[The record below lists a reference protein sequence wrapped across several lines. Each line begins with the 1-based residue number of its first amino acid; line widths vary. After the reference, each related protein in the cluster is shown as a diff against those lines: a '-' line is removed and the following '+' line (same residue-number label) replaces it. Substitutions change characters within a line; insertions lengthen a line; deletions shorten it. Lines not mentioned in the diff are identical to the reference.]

1 MNDVHLE
8 KKASAYETRA
18 LKKIKAVYRE
28 ALQKV
33 AETLR
38 PVALGLSGFD
48 VIPAPLNVPK
58 NAAELWKEARKR
70 EALRK
75 NTGELEKAA
84 KTLANAG
91 EKSRCIT
98 FDLLEKVHLWNAGK
112 DIAFSSTHTTR
123 TAFDGYNSKAECF
136 RRVQEVFSPFV
147 SAVVFI
153 KAFAMRLAKLVS
165 SMVGRIKNL
174 LRTLVKR
181 VQNFARLKWMK
192 VQNKHLH
199 PGERPWGKKWDP
211 IVDDATR
218 DSHLE
223 MEGQVKPLNE
233 PFITGAGNK
242 IMFPGDTNAPI
253 EEWINC
259 RCNLRRVRI
268 D

>member
-1 MNDVHLE
+1 MNDAQLE
-8 KKASAYETRA
+8 KKASVYEGRA

-38 PVALGLSGFD
+38 PVAIGLGGFD

-58 NAAELWKEARKR
+58 NAADLWKEARKR

-84 KTLANAG
+84 QILANAG
-91 EKSRCIT
+91 EKSRRIT

-112 DIAFSSTHTTR
+112 KIAFSPTYTTR
-123 TAFDGYNSKAECF
+123 MAFDGYKSKAECF

-153 KAFAMRLAKLVS
+153 KAFAMRLAKFVS
-165 SMVGRIKNL
+165 SIVGRIKNL
-174 LRTLVKR
+174 LKALVKR
-181 VQNFARLKWMK
+181 VQNAARMEWMK

-199 PGERPWGKKWDP
+199 PSERPWGKKWDP
-211 IVDDATR
+211 VVDDVTR
-218 DSHLE
+218 DSHLD
-223 MEGQVKPLNE
+223 MQGQIKPLHE
-233 PFITGAGNK
+233 PFITGTGNK
-242 IMFPGDTNAPI
+242 IMFPGDTTAPI